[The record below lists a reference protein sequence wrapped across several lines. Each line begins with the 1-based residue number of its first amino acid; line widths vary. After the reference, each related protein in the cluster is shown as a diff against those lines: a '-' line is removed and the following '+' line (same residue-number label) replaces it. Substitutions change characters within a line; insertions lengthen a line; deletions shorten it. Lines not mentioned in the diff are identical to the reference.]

1 MNRATLVLLLASL
14 SLPAAA
20 DPVADFYAGKQLT
33 IICGS
38 EAGSGYDAYARLF
51 AQHLGRSI
59 PGHPTII
66 VQNMP
71 GAGTLVATNY
81 VANVAPKDGTVLAT
95 VNAAMATEGLFHP
108 ETAKF
113 DPRQINWL
121 GSPSQ
126 EVQLI
131 AVSPKARVQKFAD
144 LFTTELVVAGTGG
157 GTTIFPTLL
166 NGVLGTK
173 FKVVKGY
180 AGANSGLLAFERGEV
195 EGMGGDTLVAL
206 STTHGDLV
214 ADGKARVIA
223 HYSLHPYTIVP
234 DIAAVIDYAKTPEQK
249 AALALVLARQDIGRP
264 YLMAPGV
271 PPERVAAMRAAFAA
285 AVRDPNLLAD
295 AAKRRLEFDPVS
307 AETITGIVAE
317 MYKAPPGAIAK
328 DKDVLGNQL

>member
-1 MNRATLVLLLASL
+1 MIRAALVFLLASI

-20 DPVADFYAGKQLT
+20 QSPAEFYAGKQLV

-51 AQHLGRSI
+51 AQHLGRFI
-59 PGHPTII
+59 PGHPSLI

-108 ETAKF
+108 DTAKF
-113 DPRQINWL
+113 DPRQVNWL

-126 EVQLI
+126 EVQLV
-131 AVSPKARVQKFAD
+131 AVSPKARVQKFGD

-180 AGANSGLLAFERGEV
+180 VGANSGLLALERGEV

-206 STTHGDLV
+206 TTTHGDLI

-223 HYSLHPYTIVP
+223 HYSLHPYTVIP
-234 DIAAVIDYAKTPEQK
+234 DIDAVIDYAKTPEQK
-249 AALALVLARQDIGRP
+249 AALSLVLARQDIGRP

-271 PPERVAAMRAAFAA
+271 PPDRVAAMRNAFAA
-285 AVRDPNLLAD
+285 ALRDPDLLAD
-295 AAKRRLEFDPVS
+295 GAKRRLEFDPVS
-307 AETITGIVAE
+307 AEAITGIVAE
-317 MYKAPPGAIAK
+317 MYRAPPGAIAK
-328 DKDVLGNQL
+328 DKELLGNQL